1 MLREYRLTRGTET
14 VHILARNLWEALE
27 AAQDWCDW
35 PDADGVGADVRAG
48 SAWVPAVEEEA
59 S

>member
-1 MLREYRLTRGTET
+1 MLREYRLARAGET
-14 VHILARNLWEALE
+14 VHILARSLWEAVE

-35 PDADGVGADVRAG
+35 PDADGMVVDVRAG
-48 SAWVPAVEEEA
+48 ASWVPAVEVE